1 MGWFLGVHSYWTEG
15 QWGIVDLTV
24 ESTVGE
30 FYVIYDVLSP
40 MACVIDGLRRLSPYR
55 TIGSCL
61 DQLFDPQRSVTIEFV
76 ADYRLVMTKGYE
88 NQ

>member
-1 MGWFLGVHSYWTEG
+1 MGWIFSVHSYWAEG

-24 ESTVGE
+24 KSTVGE
-30 FYVIYDVLSP
+30 FYIIYDVLSP
-40 MACVIDGLRRLSPYR
+40 MACVIDELRRLSPYG

-76 ADYRLVMTKGYE
+76 ADYRLVTTKGYE